1 MFRRARVLP
10 NGLLNMPRRS
20 STQPTEHTILV
31 VDDQEETLISVGN
44 LLHKQGHE
52 VLLAESGERALELI
66 RERELHLILVDYF
79 MPRMTGEEL
88 VREIRVFDPLVQII
102 LQTGYSGNKPPREML
117 AELDIQ
123 GYHDKAN
130 GPEELLLWVDVGL
143 KAYRLIKRLRERE
156 RLQAELVANVS
167 HEFRTPLNVISGYSE
182 LLIDGQFGKLPIEAL
197 EPLRAVEE
205 ASRNLAELVSDFLS
219 YARIEAG
226 VQAVGEQRIAVD
238 DLVAELSRLARVLL
252 EEKPVEFR
260 VDVEDAPELLVTDS
274 VKLRTILRNL
284 ITNAAKFTRE
294 GSIKLGIHRRD
305 GQIAF
310 VVEDT
315 GPGIRGEDLEVIFE
329 PFRQAEEVAERAQGG
344 IGLGLTLA
352 RRLAWLLGGDLG
364 ARSEIGR
371 GSIFTLLLPGR
382 IAASREAVAPAA
394 SGDRPVDPT
403 GLA

>member
-1 MFRRARVLP
+1 
-10 NGLLNMPRRS
+10 MPRRS
-20 STQPTEHTILV
+20 SRTPSEHTILV

-44 LLHKQGHE
+44 LLHRQGHE

-88 VREIRVFDPLVQII
+88 VREIRAFDPLVQII
-102 LQTGYSGNKPPREML
+102 LQTGYSGDKPPREML

-182 LLIDGQFGKLPIEAL
+182 LLIDGQFGKLPPAAL

-226 VQAVGEQRIAVD
+226 VQAVGEQRISVEE
-238 DLVAELSRLARVLL
+238 LVAELSRLARVLL
-252 EEKPVEFR
+252 EEKPVAF
-260 VDVEDAPELLVTDS
+260 DVELDDAPELLVTDS

-294 GSIKLGIHRRD
+294 GSIKLRIHRHD
-305 GQIAF
+305 GQIAL

-315 GPGIRGEDLEVIFE
+315 GPGIRSEDLEVIFE
-329 PFRQAEEVAERAQGG
+329 PFRQAEEAGERAHGG

-371 GSIFTLLLPGR
+371 GSAFTLVLPGR
-382 IAASREAVAPAA
+382 IAASREPVAGAEVRAA
-394 SGDRPVDPT
+394 DPT

>member
-1 MFRRARVLP
+1 MA
-10 NGLLNMPRRS
+10 RRS
-20 STQPTEHTILV
+20 SREPTGHTILV
-31 VDDQEETLISVGN
+31 VDDQEETLISVGS
-44 LLHKQGHE
+44 LLRKQGHE
-52 VLLAESGERALELI
+52 VLLAESGERALEII

-88 VREIRVFDPLVQII
+88 VREIRKFDPLVQII

-167 HEFRTPLNVISGYSE
+167 HEFRTPLNVIAGYSE
-182 LLIDGQFGKLPIEAL
+182 LLIDGQFGKLPQEAL

-226 VQAVGEQRIAVD
+226 VQAVGEQRIRLDEV
-238 DLVAELSRLARVLL
+238 VAELTRLARVLL

-260 VDVEDAPELLVTDS
+260 VERDYAPDVLVTDS

-284 ITNAAKFTRE
+284 ITNAAKFTPE
-294 GSIKLGIHRRD
+294 GSITLRIGRVDDKL
-305 GQIAF
+305 AF
-310 VVEDT
+310 AVEDT
-315 GPGIRGEDLEVIFE
+315 GPGIRPEDLEVIFE

-352 RRLAWLLGGDLG
+352 RRLAWLLSGDLG
-364 ARSEIGR
+364 ATSEIGR
-371 GSIFTLLLPGR
+371 GSTFTLLLPER
-382 IAASREAVAPAA
+382 VAANREAIGAA
-394 SGDRPVDPT
+394 AGGGPRSVDPT